1 MERCFMNEKIIEILD
16 GFKHFKGVY
25 EKDLVDAAIELKD
38 EITPHLIAVL
48 ESLLSNPNTYLEN
61 PDLFDH
67 TYAVMLLGNFGEAKA
82 HKTLVDV
89 FSLPGRMSN
98 DLFGDIVTE
107 DLPMILLRTCNGS
120 LDHIKVM
127 ALNKNADD
135 FCRASA
141 LHAMA
146 YATVAG
152 TAAREDVLAYYGG
165 LFTGQEAD
173 EGSDLW
179 GLLACLVLD
188 LYPEE
193 LMETITRAYED
204 GLIHPGMIRYES
216 FERALRSNKNEHL
229 QDLRK
234 DFELRSL
241 DDIHACMSWWACFHS
256 ETENPFPMDYRS
268 ANPSEILP
276 NKSQKQKRDKKK
288 RKMSKASKR
297 KNRR

>member
-1 MERCFMNEKIIEILD
+1 MNEKITEILN

-25 EKDLVDAAIELKD
+25 EKDLVDAAVELRD

-48 ESLLSNPNTYLEN
+48 EKLLSNPDDYLEN

-67 TYAVMLLGNFGEAKA
+67 NYAVMLLGHFGEARA

-89 FSLPGRMSN
+89 FSLPGRMSD
-98 DLFGDIVTE
+98 DLFGDIATE

-120 LDHIKVM
+120 LDHIKAM
-127 ALNKNADD
+127 ALNKNVDD
-135 FCRASA
+135 YCRSSA

-152 TAAREDVLAYYGG
+152 IATREEVLTFYGN

-179 GLLACLVLD
+179 GLLACLVYE

-193 LMETITRAYED
+193 LMDTIRQAYKD
-204 GLIHPGMIRYES
+204 GLIHPGMISYQS
-216 FERALRSNKNEHL
+216 FERALRRDKSEHL
-229 QDLRK
+229 EDLRK
-234 DFELRSL
+234 DFERRSL
-241 DDIHACMSWWACFHS
+241 DNIHASMSWWACFHP
-256 ETENPFPMDYRS
+256 ETEDPLPMDYRS
-268 ANPSEILP
+268 ANPSEMIS
-276 NKSQKQKRDKKK
+276 NKSQKQKSAKKK
-288 RKMSKASKR
+288 RRKMSKASKR

>member
-1 MERCFMNEKIIEILD
+1 MHEKIIKVLD
-16 GFKHFKGVY
+16 GFKYFKGVY
-25 EKDLVDAAIELKD
+25 EQDLVDAAIELRD

-48 ESLLSNPNTYLEN
+48 ENLLSNPNNYIEN

-67 TYAVMLLGNFGEAKA
+67 NYAVMLLGHFGEARA

-89 FSLPGRMSN
+89 FSLPNRLSN

-120 LDHIKVM
+120 LEHIKVL

-146 YATVAG
+146 YAVIAG
-152 TAAREDVLAYYGG
+152 IATREEVLAFYGG

-173 EGSDLW
+173 EVSDLW
-179 GLLACLVLD
+179 GLLACLVYD

-204 GLIHPGMIRYES
+204 GLINPGMIRYQS
-216 FERALRSNKNEHL
+216 FERALRRDKNEHL
-229 QDLRK
+229 EDLRK
-234 DFELRSL
+234 DFERRSL
-241 DDIHACMSWWACFHS
+241 DNIHASMSWWACFKKGPKGS
-256 ETENPFPMDYRS
+256 FPMGLIS
-268 ANPSEILP
+268 
-276 NKSQKQKRDKKK
+276 NKSQKQKRAKKK
-288 RKMSKASKR
+288 RKMSKTSKK